1 MANQATKIDLYL
13 KNPTGLPLTNTRVII
28 KPVRAGFWSSYVGL
42 VEDKEVLYETDN
54 NGYVQMTL
62 WPLPY
67 PYVLTYSYDD
77 DSVPGHFLFYVPGV
91 DTVVN
96 FQDLVVTRADSN
108 DKYIDTVLA
117 QIIAAKIATLAA
129 AAEAAEA
136 AAAAKASEDASAT
149 SETNAETA
157 ATEAAASYN
166 AMLVNQTNI
175 QNIYTQLL
183 ECITKIQ
190 AINLTNMLKLG
201 GYTLWV
207 DSSGRLRIMN
217 GVPTDKDTDGT
228 VVGTQS

>member
-1 MANQATKIDLYL
+1 MTQTTKVDVYL
-13 KNPTGLPLTNTRVII
+13 KNPTGTPMTNTRFTV
-28 KPVRAGFWSSYVGL
+28 KPVRAGFWSDRVGL
-42 VEDKEVLYETDN
+42 VEDKELLFSTDE
-54 NGYVQMTL
+54 NGYIQIPL

-67 PYVLTYSYDD
+67 PYIMTYSYDD
-77 DSVPGHFLFYVPGV
+77 DAIPGHFLFYVPAI
-91 DTVVN
+91 DTPVN
-96 FQDLVVTRADSN
+96 LQDLIVTRADSN

-129 AAEAAEA
+129 AAEAAKA

>member
-42 VEDKEVLYETDN
+42 VEDKEVLFETDN

-77 DSVPGHFLFYVPGV
+77 DSVPGHFLFYVPDV

-129 AAEAAEA
+129 ATEAAEA
-136 AAAAKASEDASAT
+136 ASAAKASEDASAT

-166 AMLVNQTNI
+166 AMLVNQTSI

-207 DSSGRLRIMN
+207 DSSGKLRIMN
-217 GVPTDKDTDGT
+217 GVPADKDTDGT